1 MPKYN
6 KAANYHQ
13 NRVFVNEN
21 GDVSYYSSQLSRLKD
36 FTEIN
41 IKFNDYDCN
50 STNYMSLNDES
61 IDVIIEFLKELKT
74 NPENFNNRK
83 KEGF

>member
-13 NRVFVNEN
+13 NRVFVNEP
-21 GDVSYYSSQLSRLKD
+21 GDVSYYSTQLSRLKD
-36 FTEIN
+36 FTEVN
-41 IKFNDYDCN
+41 IKFIDYDGN
-50 STNYMSLNDES
+50 STNNMNLNNES
-61 IDVIIEFLKELKT
+61 IDIIIEFLKELKI

-83 KEGF
+83 KEV